1 MPKKAHTEEQI
12 VATLRQARSGARRWE
27 IFEGWKVNAKRV
39 YRLYTE
45 EELIVRTKQRRKLA
59 RRQCGTMAIATVP
72 NHCRSMDFSAP

>member
-1 MPKKAHTEEQI
+1 MPEKAHTEEQI
-12 VATLRQARSGARRWE
+12 VAVLRQGEAGR
-27 IFEGWKVNAKRV
+27 EGGRYLKGSKVNAKRI

-59 RRQCGTMAIATVP
+59 RCQRGTMAIATVP

>member
-12 VATLRQARSGARRWE
+12 VAVLRQGEAARRWE
-27 IFEGWKVNAKRV
+27 IFEGSKVNAKRI

-59 RRQCGTMAIATVP
+59 RCQRGTMAIATVP